1 MNQYPLAG
9 KVLKCW
15 ASIYTIALPTI
26 KVNQTSK
33 YMKFCSSLKRS
44 RQTYVSKI
52 LLVMKLTIFLLVTTF
67 VQISTAANAQRAT
80 INEKNITLEKVFTL
94 LSEQTGYKFLYTG
107 EMLNQ
112 SKPVTVQL
120 NNVTIEEAL
129 KICLSGQPLTYA
141 IKQNTVILRRKPD
154 DNISQVAITVS
165 GKVTD
170 KNGAPLSG
178 VSVLLKNSSIGVS
191 TNAEGLYSINIP
203 SGTSTLVFVYM
214 GFATKEVAVNN
225 QNKVDVV
232 MEQSSFD
239 LNEVVAVGY
248 GTQRRGNITTAISS
262 LKIDDSNQR
271 IGALSP
277 VQLLQGR
284 IAGVNMSLSSGNL
297 GSRERVSIRGASS
310 LSASNEP
317 LYVIDGI
324 PIMNSNGNL
333 FDFGESMS
341 SLSTLNLTDIESID
355 VLKDAA
361 SAAIYGSRATNG
373 VVLITTKS
381 GKNGKTEIRGNFSTG
396 LSSFAYPNKVK
407 YADSKLY
414 TEQYND
420 GANNY
425 NRQYGYTVGNAA
437 FVLPAINP
445 HPSIA
450 DPDWLGLIL
459 QQGKQTNA
467 NVSFGG
473 GSPKTKFYTGLAY
486 SKQDGMVKTNAIEK
500 INFNAKVSHELAP
513 WLEVGTTINGGYLK
527 NNQVPG
533 PNNGATILARA
544 TQKRPFDL
552 PYKPDGEYYIG
563 GTDELA
569 YHNPVQILNEEVSKI
584 DNYRFLGSF
593 YANVKFLKKF
603 SFRTSLYSDIGYTY
617 DYLLFNAK
625 HPYGLGTGR
634 LVDNSRFT
642 FNNTID
648 NVLDYNDKF
657 GEFTVSGMAGHSF
670 QKITSR
676 STTIDG
682 NGFPSPA
689 FDVIGVAAQIAGT
702 NGSLSE
708 FALESYFGRG
718 TVDYKNKYSL
728 SALIRTDGSSKFAP
742 SVRWGVFP
750 SVSLGWNVSNEEFFK
765 SPKTDLKLRA
775 SYGKTGNQEAISN
788 YASLPLMSGGLN
800 YGYNVGIGVTSFGN
814 DQLTW
819 ETATQYNAGFDL
831 GLKNGKIN
839 IIFDVYQKN
848 TDNLLYNK
856 PTPATSGVTSNI
868 TNIGSMQNRGVE
880 LSFNTTYGLGPVQW
894 TSQFNIAFNQNKL
907 TSLLGEDLIAIGANR
922 ALKVGEQLGVFY
934 LYQMDGIYQYDG
946 EIPQAQY
953 DIGVRAGDVKWHDVD
968 GNGIINDNDRVLMGS
983 SNPKFS
989 GGWNNT
995 FKYKGFQLD
1004 VFAHYMSGNNTYSE
1018 WKQTSLARVGYLA
1031 GVLTEYAENRW
1042 TGPGTTNKYARAI
1055 NGSARSGYNTLN
1067 SDRFL
1072 EDGSFLRL
1080 RTVTLAYTFTPKIL
1094 AQIKLKSLR
1103 VYAQADNL
1111 MLFTPYSGYD
1121 PEVTNN
1127 LDPSKYGVDIF
1138 SMPAP
1143 RTINFGLNIG
1153 L

>member
-1 MNQYPLAG
+1 
-9 KVLKCW
+9 
-15 ASIYTIALPTI
+15 
-26 KVNQTSK
+26 
-33 YMKFCSSLKRS
+33 
-44 RQTYVSKI
+44 
-52 LLVMKLTIFLLVTTF
+52 MKLTIFLLVTIF
-67 VQISTAANAQRAT
+67 VQISTAANAQRAS
-80 INEKNITLEKVFTL
+80 INEKNVSLEKVFDI

-107 EMLNQ
+107 EMLRQ
-112 SKPVTVQL
+112 TKPVNVQFS
-120 NNVTIEEAL
+120 NVTIEEAL
-129 KICLSGQPLTYA
+129 KQCLEGQPLAYS
-141 IKQNTVILRRKPD
+141 IKQNTIILRRKPTT
-154 DNISQVAITVS
+154 NEQQAPATIT

-170 KNGAPLSG
+170 KNGVPLIG
-178 VSVLLKNSSIGVS
+178 VSVRLKDSSIGVS
-191 TNAEGLYSINIP
+191 TNNEGLFTINIP
-203 SGTSTLVFVYM
+203 VENGTLVFVYM
-214 GFATKEVAVNN
+214 GYATREIAVTTS
-225 QNKVDVV
+225 KLDVV
-232 MEQSSFD
+232 MEQTSFA

-262 LKIDDSNQR
+262 LKIDDSNLR

-277 VQLLQGR
+277 AQLLQGR
-284 IAGVNMSLSSGNL
+284 MAGVNMSLGSGNL

-317 LYVIDGI
+317 LYVVDGI

-333 FDFGESMS
+333 FDFGEAMS
-341 SLSTLNLTDIESID
+341 SLASLNLTDIESID

-381 GKNGKTEIRGNFSTG
+381 GKAGKTDIRVNYSTG
-396 LSSFAYPNKVK
+396 ISNFANRNKVK

-414 TEQYND
+414 VEQYNA
-420 GANNY
+420 GADNY
-425 NRQYGYTVGNAA
+425 NKQYGYTVGNPS
-437 FVLPAINP
+437 FVLPALNP
-445 HPSIA
+445 HPTIP

-459 QQGKQTNA
+459 QQGKETNA
-467 NVSFGG
+467 NVSFAGG
-473 GSPKTKFYTGLAY
+473 TTKTKFYAGLAY
-486 SKQDGMVKTNAIEK
+486 SNQDGMVKTNSIEK
-500 INFNAKVSHELAP
+500 VNFNVKVSHEFAP
-513 WLEVGTTINGGYLK
+513 WIEVGTNINSGYFK

-552 PYKPDGEYYIG
+552 PYKPNGEYYIG

-569 YHNPVQILNEEVSKI
+569 YHNPLQILNEEVSTI

-593 YANVKFLKKF
+593 YALLKIANKFT
-603 SFRTSLYSDIGYTY
+603 FRTSLYSDIGYTY
-617 DYLLFNAK
+617 DYMFFNAN

-634 LVDNSRFT
+634 LIDNSRFT

-648 NVLDYNDKF
+648 NVFDYNDNF
-657 GEFTVSGMAGHSF
+657 GDFAVSGMLGHSF

-689 FDVIGVAAQIAGT
+689 FDVIGVAAQIANT

-708 FALESYFGRG
+708 FGLEAYFGRG
-718 TVDYKNKYSL
+718 TVSYKDKYSL

-742 SVRWGVFP
+742 KVRWGVFP
-750 SVSLGWNVSNEEFFK
+750 SVSVGWNVSKEEFFK
-765 SPKTDLKLRA
+765 SPTTDLKFRA
-775 SYGKTGNQEAISN
+775 SYGKTGNQESISN

-819 ETATQYNAGFDL
+819 ETASQYNAGFDL

-839 IIFDVYQKN
+839 IIFDIYQKN

-868 TNIGSMQNRGVE
+868 TNIGSMRNRGAE
-880 LSFNTTYGLGPVQW
+880 LSLNTTYALGGVQW

-934 LYQMDGIYQYDG
+934 LYKMDGIYQYDG
-946 EIPQAQY
+946 EVPQPQY
-953 DIGVRAGDVKWHDVD
+953 DIGVRAGDVKWRDLD
-968 GNGIINDNDRVLMGS
+968 GNGIINDNDRLLMGT

-989 GGWNNT
+989 GGWNNS

-1004 VFAHYMSGNNTYSE
+1004 IFAHFMSGNNTYSE

-1031 GVLTEYAENRW
+1031 GVLEEYAANRW
-1042 TGPGTTNKYARAI
+1042 TGPGTTNKYARSI
-1055 NGSARSGYNTLN
+1055 NGSARSGFNTLN

-1072 EDGSFLRL
+1072 EDGSFIRL
-1080 RTVTLAYTFTPKIL
+1080 RTVTLAYNFAPKFL
-1094 AQIKLKSLR
+1094 SKIKLKSLR
-1103 VYAQADNL
+1103 IYGQADNL
-1111 MLFTPYSGYD
+1111 LLFTPYSGYD
-1121 PEVTNN
+1121 PEVSNN
-1127 LDPSKYGVDIF
+1127 LDPSKFGDDIF

-1143 RTINFGLNIG
+1143 RTFNFGLNIG

>member
-1 MNQYPLAG
+1 
-9 KVLKCW
+9 
-15 ASIYTIALPTI
+15 
-26 KVNQTSK
+26 
-33 YMKFCSSLKRS
+33 
-44 RQTYVSKI
+44 
-52 LLVMKLTIFLLVTTF
+52 MKLTFLLLTTIF
-67 VQISTAANAQRAT
+67 IQISSAANAQRAT
-80 INEKNITLEKVFTL
+80 INAQQIPLEKAFGI

-107 EMLNQ
+107 EMLRQ
-112 SKPVTVQL
+112 LRPISVQFSNTSIEDALDQCL
-120 NNVTIEEAL
+120 N
-129 KICLSGQPLTYA
+129 GQPLTYT
-141 IKQNTVILRRKPD
+141 IRQKTVIIRRKP
-154 DNISQVAITVS
+154 IETESRLRARIT

-170 KNGAPLSG
+170 KNGAPLPG
-178 VSVLLKNSSIGVS
+178 VSIRLKD
-191 TNAEGLYSINIP
+191 TNVGT
-203 SGTSTLVFVYM
+203 TSTSEGIFSLDIPGESGILVFTYM
-214 GFATKEVAVNN
+214 GYATQEIPVTNN
-225 QNKVDVV
+225 AKLDVV
-232 MEQSSFD
+232 LQEASLALS
-239 LNEVVAVGY
+239 EVVAIGY
-248 GTQRRGNITTAISS
+248 GTQRRGNITSAISS
-262 LKIDDSNQR
+262 LKVDDSNLR

-284 IAGVNMSLSSGNL
+284 LAGVNMSLGSGNL

-317 LYVIDGI
+317 LYVVDGI

-333 FDFGESMS
+333 FDFGETMS
-341 SLSTLNLTDIESID
+341 SLATLNLTDIESID

-381 GKNGKTEIRGNFSTG
+381 GKAGKTDIRVNFSTG
-396 LSSFAYPNKVK
+396 LSNFADRDKVK

-414 TEQYND
+414 IEQYNE
-420 GANNY
+420 GATNY
-425 NRQYGYTVGNAA
+425 NKEYGYAVGNPA
-437 FVLPAINP
+437 FILPAMNP
-445 HPSIA
+445 HPSIP

-467 NVSFGG
+467 NVSFAG
-473 GSPKTKFYTGLAY
+473 GSAKTKFYAGLAY
-486 SKQDGMVKTNAIEK
+486 SDQDGIVKTNAIEK
-500 INFNAKVSHELAP
+500 VNLNLKVSHEFAP
-513 WLEVGTTINGGYLK
+513 WIEVGTNINGGFLQ
-527 NNQVPG
+527 NFQVPG
-533 PNNGATILARA
+533 PNSGATILARA

-552 PYKPDGEYYIG
+552 PYKPNGDYYVG

-569 YHNPVQILNEEVSKI
+569 YHNPLQILNEEVSRI

-593 YANVKFLKKF
+593 YTTIKFAKKF
-603 SFRTSLYSDIGYTY
+603 SFKTSLYSDIGYTY
-617 DYLLFNAK
+617 DYMLYNEK

-634 LVDNSRFT
+634 LIDNSRFT

-648 NVLDYNDKF
+648 NVLDYNDQF
-657 GEFTVSGMAGHSF
+657 GDFAVSGMLGHSF
-670 QKITSR
+670 QKSTSR

-702 NGSLSE
+702 NGTLSE

-718 TVDYKNKYSL
+718 SVSYKDKYSL
-728 SALIRTDGSSKFAP
+728 TALIRTDGSSKFAP
-742 SVRWGVFP
+742 SVRWGLFP
-750 SVSLGWNVSNEEFFK
+750 SVSLGWNVSKEEFFK
-765 SPKTDLKLRA
+765 SPTTDLKIRA

-800 YGYNVGIGVTSFGN
+800 YGYAVGIGVTSFGN

-819 ETATQYNAGFDL
+819 ETASQYNAGFDL

-839 IIFDVYQKN
+839 IIFDIYQKN

-868 TNIGSMQNRGVE
+868 TNIGSMRNRGVE
-880 LSFNTTYGLGPVQW
+880 LSLNTNYGIGPVQW
-894 TSQFNIAFNQNKL
+894 SSQFNIAFNQNKL

-922 ALKVGEQLGVFY
+922 ALKVGEELGVFY
-934 LYQMDGIYQYDG
+934 LYKMDGIYQYDG
-946 EIPQAQY
+946 EVPQEQY
-953 DIGVRAGDVKWHDVD
+953 DIGVRAGDVKWRDLD
-968 GNGIINDNDRVLMGS
+968 GNGIINDNDRILMGS

-989 GGWNNT
+989 GGWNNS

-1004 VFAHYMSGNNTYSE
+1004 VFAHFMSGNNTYAE

-1042 TGPGTTNKYARAI
+1042 TGPGTTNRYARAI
-1055 NGSARSGYNTLN
+1055 NGAARSGFNTLN

-1072 EDGSFLRL
+1072 EDGSFIRL
-1080 RTVTLAYTFTPKIL
+1080 RTVTLAYNFMPKVL
-1094 AQIKLKSLR
+1094 SKIKMKSLR

-1111 MLFTPYSGYD
+1111 LLLTPYSGYD
-1121 PEVTNN
+1121 PEVSNN
-1127 LDPSKYGVDIF
+1127 LDPSKFGVDIF

-1143 RTINFGLNIG
+1143 RTFNFGLNIG